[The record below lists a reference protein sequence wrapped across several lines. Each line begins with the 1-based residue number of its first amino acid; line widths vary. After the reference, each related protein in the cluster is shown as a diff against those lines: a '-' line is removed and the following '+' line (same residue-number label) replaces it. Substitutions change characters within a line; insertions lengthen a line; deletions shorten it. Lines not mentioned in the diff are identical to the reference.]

1 MKLYIKNTD
10 NNNYS
15 EIACNYASLN
25 IYNADTEKVLYT
37 TCRLTGSTSLDF
49 DLYIDS
55 NIRSARKLNLKKN
68 DIFEVKTTTKD
79 TFMNNGKDLYIP
91 DAIIKIVSQEEKLA
105 LEANG
110 CKDYKQ
116 VYAIEFIGCKA
127 YKTTRHSEIVD
138 FPEGTKRRYKMSN
151 LLRICGHNSQGKTL
165 LFTDA
170 DLINNALHQ
179 EQNGIKPHYAWYD
192 YKTQKPITPKG

>member
-49 DLYIDS
+49 DLYID

-68 DIFEVKTTTKD
+68 DIFEVKTTKD
-79 TFMNNGKDLYIP
+79 TFLNNGKDLYIP
-91 DAIIKIVSQEEKLA
+91 DTIIKIVSQEEKLA

-116 VYAIEFIGCKA
+116 VYTIEFIGCKA
-127 YKTTRHSEIVD
+127 YKTNRHSEVVD
-138 FPEGTKRRYKMSN
+138 FPEGTK
-151 LLRICGHNSQGKTL
+151 I
-165 LFTDA
+165 A
-170 DLINNALHQ
+170 DYDP
-179 EQNGIKPHYAWYD
+179 NGIASNGYIIEVFVSSKEKMRIQQIQRFMTLW
-192 YKTQKPITPKG
+192 KTKMNIGKMKMQTKIQH